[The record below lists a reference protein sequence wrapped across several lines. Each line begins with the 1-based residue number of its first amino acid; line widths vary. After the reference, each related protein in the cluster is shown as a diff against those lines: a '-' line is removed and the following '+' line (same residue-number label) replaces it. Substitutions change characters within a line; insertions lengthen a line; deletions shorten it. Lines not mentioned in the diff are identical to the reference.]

1 MRRPVWS
8 VTGWGI
14 TCVKTSRYVMSLGF
28 DKTLYQTGMI
38 FNTKAHTKA
47 ETLVCPYIPGQL

>member
-1 MRRPVWS
+1 
-8 VTGWGI
+8 
-14 TCVKTSRYVMSLGF
+14 MSLGF